1 MHPLACVPQE
11 GLFFDTN
18 NAGIRLTFTEVS
30 GDAQAD
36 HSTADDEEVTRGHL
50 VSLELHFQ
58 CDRVPSNDAQF
69 VGKVSIESLK
79 MFTIRIISSC
89 EIESGGMSTM
99 MFPSGRRSNPRCL
112 AIPHTRCPIRALSG

>member
-1 MHPLACVPQE
+1 MENPAIAPAGVRAAG
-11 GLFFDTN
+11 GLFSDTN

-58 CDRVPSNDAQF
+58 CDRVPSNEA
-69 VGKVSIESLK
+69 
-79 MFTIRIISSC
+79 
-89 EIESGGMSTM
+89 
-99 MFPSGRRSNPRCL
+99 
-112 AIPHTRCPIRALSG
+112 